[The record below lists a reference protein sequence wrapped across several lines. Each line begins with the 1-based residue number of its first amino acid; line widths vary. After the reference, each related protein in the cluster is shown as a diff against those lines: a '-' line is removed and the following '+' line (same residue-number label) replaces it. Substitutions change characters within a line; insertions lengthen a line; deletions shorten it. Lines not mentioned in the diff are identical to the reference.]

1 MSGAPFPNVPKPDG
15 GCDTAYGDM
24 MKSEKVFADALET
37 DPELADALNVGSCE
51 TSRSESSGEYCA
63 GASAG
68 GVCMGPKAEL
78 DHVEATTKGCESV
91 AIQHSLSLGLNK
103 SLNCTANTLQQQSRN
118 ESSTVQALR
127 IKIKDSKVKGNFDL
141 STVQES
147 STDAKIIDF
156 TSMEVQNEFEN
167 TVKQSLNSFQELAQ
181 SSETDSEFASGD
193 SQKAFQSNVSAAISS
208 AAKTNVTE
216 VIKQTINSV
225 VSKQGQDIEIS
236 GLEVDGDMNINLI
249 QKSAQKI
256 VIDSVTKAIVSDI
269 MINSGMSE
277 QVNAMSAAQTSIKKT
292 QNTYQNVFGMLSFL
306 FFIFIAAIIMFTIK
320 RLGKKYNAA
329 SLRCLCFWTAL
340 LILTLMLAIPICRE
354 IIVIWI
360 PSLILFVLAMGIN
373 TMELNKDSERISFG
387 DGFKYVLNPYPKAKN
402 MCPEEGDDGFCT
414 FYNMKKDKDGYQKVQ
429 ILESGLYD
437 ENEVRERLA
446 EEEEGDVDDDDDDV
460 QNDDDESEEDE
471 SEEDDQNTT
480 QSSDSSD
487 DSYSS

>member
-1 MSGAPFPNVPKPDG
+1 MSGAPFPDVPKSGG
-15 GCDTAYGDM
+15 GCDTAYGEM
-24 MKSEKVFADALET
+24 MKSEEVFADALET
-37 DPELADALNVGSCE
+37 DPSLADALNVGSCE
-51 TSRSESSGEYCA
+51 TSRSETSGEYCA
-63 GASAG
+63 GANVG
-68 GVCMGPKAEL
+68 DLCMGPKAEL
-78 DHVEATTKGCESV
+78 DMVDATTKGCESV

-141 STVQES
+141 STQQES

-167 TVKQSLNSFQELAQ
+167 TVKQSLNSFQDLAQ

-216 VIKQTINSV
+216 LIKQTINSV
-225 VSKQGQDIEIS
+225 VTKQGQDIEIS
-236 GLEVDGDMNINLI
+236 GLEVDGDMNINLV

-277 QVNAMSAAQTSIKKT
+277 QINSMKAAQTSIKKT

-306 FFIFIAAIIMFTIK
+306 FFIFIVAIIMFTIK

-329 SLRCLCFWTAL
+329 SLRCVCFWTAL
-340 LILTLMLAIPICRE
+340 LILILMLAIPICRE

-373 TMELNKDSERISFG
+373 TMELNKDSEKISFG
-387 DGFKYVLNPYPKAKN
+387 NGFKYVFNPIPEAKN

-414 FYNMKKDKDGYQKVQ
+414 YYTLKKDKDGDEKVQ
-429 ILESGLYD
+429 ILEPGKY
-437 ENEVRERLA
+437 NEEEVIERLA
-446 EEEEGDVDDDDDDV
+446 QEEGDGQEYDDDDG
-460 QNDDDESEEDE
+460 QEYDDDDGQEYD
-471 SEEDDQNTT
+471 DDQE
-480 QSSDSSD
+480 
-487 DSYSS
+487 

>member
-1 MSGAPFPNVPKPDG
+1 MSRAPFPDVPKSDG
-15 GCDTAYGDM
+15 GCDTAYGEM

-37 DPELADALNVGSCE
+37 DPTLAGALNVGSCE
-51 TSRSESSGEYCA
+51 TSRSENSGEYCA
-63 GASAG
+63 GANAG
-68 GVCMGPKAEL
+68 GICMGPKAEFESI
-78 DHVEATTKGCESV
+78 EATTKGCESV

-141 STVQES
+141 NTQQES

-167 TVKQSLNSFQELAQ
+167 TVKQSLNSFQDLAQ

-216 VIKQTINSV
+216 LIKQTINSV

-236 GLEVDGDMNINLI
+236 GLEVDGDMNVNLI

-256 VIDSVTKAIVSDI
+256 VVDSVTKAIVSDI

-277 QVNAMSAAQTSIKKT
+277 QINSMKAAQTSIKKT

-306 FFIFIAAIIMFTIK
+306 FFIFIAAIMMFTIK

-329 SLRCLCFWTAL
+329 SIRCMCFWTAL
-340 LILTLMLAIPICRE
+340 LILILMLAIPICRE

-360 PSLILFVLAMGIN
+360 PSLILFFLAMGIN
-373 TMELNKDSERISFG
+373 TMELNKDSEKISFG
-387 DGFKYVLNPYPKAKN
+387 NGFKYVFNPYPEAKN
-402 MCPEEGDDGFCT
+402 MCPEEGENGFCT
-414 FYNMKKDKDGYQKVQ
+414 YYNMKKDKDGNKELQ
-429 ILESGLYD
+429 ILEPGLYD
-437 ENEVRERLA
+437 ASEVEALLA
-446 EEEEGDVDDDDDDV
+446 EEEEGGYDDDDDGEEY
-460 QNDDDESEEDE
+460 DDDDGEEYDDDGDE
-471 SEEDDQNTT
+471 QEEEEEE
-480 QSSDSSD
+480 
-487 DSYSS
+487 

>member
-1 MSGAPFPNVPKPDG
+1 
-15 GCDTAYGDM
+15 M
-24 MKSEKVFADALET
+24 MKSEQVFADALKT
-37 DPELADALNVGSCE
+37 DPELADSLNVGSCE
-51 TSRSESSGEYCA
+51 TSRSETSGSYCA
-63 GASAG
+63 GANVG
-68 GVCMGPKAEL
+68 GLCMGPKAEL
-78 DHVEATTKGCESV
+78 DMVDATTKGCESV
-91 AIQHSLSLGLNK
+91 AIQHSLNVGLNK

-141 STVQES
+141 STQQES

-167 TVKQSLNSFQELAQ
+167 TVKQSLNSFQDLAQ

-193 SQKAFQSNVSAAISS
+193 SQKAFQSNVSAAVSS
-208 AAKTNVTE
+208 AAKTNVSE

-236 GLEVDGDMNINLI
+236 GLEVDGDMNISLI

-306 FFIFIAAIIMFTIK
+306 SFIFLVSIIMFTIQ
-320 RLGKKYNAA
+320 RLGKKYNPAVI
-329 SLRCLCFWTAL
+329 RCMCFWTAL
-340 LILTLMLAIPICRE
+340 LIIILMIAIPICRE

-373 TMELNKDSERISFG
+373 TMEINKDSEKISFG
-387 DGFKYVLNPYPKAKN
+387 NGFKYVMNPYPEAKN
-402 MCPEEGDDGFCT
+402 MCPAEGESGFCT
-414 FYNMKKDKDGYQKVQ
+414 FYNLKK
-429 ILESGLYD
+429 
-437 ENEVRERLA
+437 
-446 EEEEGDVDDDDDDV
+446 DDDDEKVEILEMGKYNEEEVQQLLQGGNVDDTTSNTEYEDTTPNTEYV
-460 QNDDDESEEDE
+460 DTTTSKKSNQSKSSTSNSGSSVSTSDTGSTSATGSLSE
-471 SEEDDQNTT
+471 
-480 QSSDSSD
+480 
-487 DSYSS
+487 